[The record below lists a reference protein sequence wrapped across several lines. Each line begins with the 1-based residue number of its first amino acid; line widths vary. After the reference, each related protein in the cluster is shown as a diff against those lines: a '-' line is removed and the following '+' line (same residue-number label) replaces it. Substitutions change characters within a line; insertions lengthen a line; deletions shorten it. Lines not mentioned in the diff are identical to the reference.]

1 MLSLLPLLS
10 SYSLGI
16 TFLPP
21 LLRTTEFFTMTIF
34 HHRFSIGKKQ
44 EQVVAIRVQPP
55 QPQTVKERQVIPKLA
70 RQGKV
75 KVMWEN
81 C

>member
-1 MLSLLPLLS
+1 
-10 SYSLGI
+10 
-16 TFLPP
+16 
-21 LLRTTEFFTMTIF
+21 MTIF

-70 RQGKV
+70 RLGKV
-75 KVMWEN
+75 TVKWEIKDLPISEMIFA
-81 C
+81 CV